1 MFRFQ
6 RTARIRSGK
15 GSQAIQWAKDI
26 AKYLNENYPPASY
39 QAYVEVFGDY
49 AKVNWISDV
58 EDLATFEKIN
68 AKLMTDRE
76 YNARIGAAS
85 ELFIE
90 GATQD
95 TLIQSL

>member
-26 AKYLNENYPPASY
+26 TKYLNENYPPASS
-39 QAYVEVFGDY
+39 QAYMEVFGDY
-49 AKVNWISDV
+49 AKIHLNSDF
-58 EDLATFEKIN
+58 EDLATLEKVN

-76 YNARIGAAS
+76 YMARIDAAG